1 MSTLTVPKSVGKST
15 PVKSAV
21 SMASIGPKG
30 SPVNDETYQVLNAH
44 QEILENHTAAL
55 IDTFRALTSTV
66 ERLTERM
73 IELEK
78 VIESQDQGTTD

>member
-1 MSTLTVPKSVGKST
+1 
-15 PVKSAV
+15 
-21 SMASIGPKG
+21 MASIGPKG

-55 IDTFRALTSTV
+55 RMMIDTFRALTSTV

-78 VIESQDQGTTD
+78 VIEDQSTTE